1 MMKDQQQR
9 EREKV
14 INDKGHYM
22 ENKCMFLSLEFSVEG
37 TKREKVIN
45 DKGHYMENKEKG

>member
-1 MMKDQQQR
+1 
-9 EREKV
+9 
-14 INDKGHYM
+14 
-22 ENKCMFLSLEFSVEG
+22 MFLSLEFSVEG